1 MLTTNHTLLCSAVAL
16 GAITALLLDQL
27 RRSRTP
33 RSVAHSPA
41 LLSST
46 HHTPSWTGRCVI
58 VTGASSGIGRA
69 CAVLF
74 ARMGARVM
82 IHYHGNE
89 AGAKET
95 LSLCSSVGGSHIL
108 FCSDFSNPD
117 TLEAN
122 AIQLIDRAIDFF
134 GGKIPDSLI
143 LNAGIFENGNADDA
157 LSLSEFMKT
166 WRKTMTVNLDAPAAL
181 TYVFARRLI
190 ASATRREDNNNDI
203 LPIASIVTVGSRGAL
218 RGEPNAW
225 AYGASKS
232 AAHALS
238 QNAAVSLGR
247 HGIVATT
254 VAPGFVATR
263 MARFENA
270 AKAMEVCAQSSW
282 GRVALPEEVASTVEF
297 AARFFETPWISGAI
311 INCNGASYLSR

>member
-33 RSVAHSPA
+33 RSVVAHSPT

-46 HHTPSWTGRCVI
+46 HHTPGTSWTGRCVI

-89 AGAKET
+89 AGVKET

-143 LNAGIFENGNADDA
+143 NHMPEKLELHSPTG
-157 LSLSEFMKT
+157 
-166 WRKTMTVNLDAPAAL
+166 P
-181 TYVFARRLI
+181 RL
-190 ASATRREDNNNDI
+190 
-203 LPIASIVTVGSRGAL
+203 VV
-218 RGEPNAW
+218 
-225 AYGASKS
+225 
-232 AAHALS
+232 
-238 QNAAVSLGR
+238 
-247 HGIVATT
+247 
-254 VAPGFVATR
+254 
-263 MARFENA
+263 
-270 AKAMEVCAQSSW
+270 
-282 GRVALPEEVASTVEF
+282 
-297 AARFFETPWISGAI
+297 
-311 INCNGASYLSR
+311 